1 MTTPA
6 VVRKRFTTREY
17 EQIAAAGVFAEDD
30 RVELLEGEIVEM
42 SPLGPLHSACVD
54 RLNRLLQRQ
63 VKDAAIVRVQSPVR
77 LGQHSEP
84 QPDVSLL
91 QPRADFYAGGHPEPE
106 DVLLLVEVAD
116 SSLSYDRELKL
127 PIYARAGIAEVWL
140 VGLLPQTVEVF
151 RAPSEDGYGEK
162 RTARRGDVLTAIN
175 LPSIRLDV
183 AEILG

>member
-1 MTTPA
+1 MTIPA
-6 VVRKRFTTREY
+6 VVRKRFTTQEY
-17 EQIAAAGVFAEDD
+17 EQIAAAGVFAEND

-63 VKDAAIVRVQSPVR
+63 VKDAAIVRIQSPVR

-106 DVLLLVEVAD
+106 DVPLLVEVAD

-151 RAPSEDGYGEK
+151 RAPSESGYGE
-162 RTARRGDVLTAIN
+162 RREARRGESVAALNVPGVVL
-175 LPSIRLDV
+175 SV